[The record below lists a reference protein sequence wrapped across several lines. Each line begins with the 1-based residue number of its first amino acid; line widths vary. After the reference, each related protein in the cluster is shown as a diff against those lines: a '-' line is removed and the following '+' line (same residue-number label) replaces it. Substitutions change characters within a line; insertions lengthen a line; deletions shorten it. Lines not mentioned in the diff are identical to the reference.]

1 MMTFSTK
8 AKMLTITRY
17 TVLVIV
23 SIIMLYP
30 LIWMVA
36 GMWRPNHE
44 AFIPGLFPTNAV
56 NAGESIRNAWTTA
69 RGTNLL
75 FYFWNTLRFL
85 LPRVIGQ
92 VVSCVLTAY
101 AITRFQFKGKKIVFT
116 LVIATLLMPEVIFR
130 IPLFRMYA
138 GVSPILG
145 RFMDFNLINTPFPLW
160 LEHAF
165 ATGSFF
171 VFMLV
176 QFMRGIPK
184 ELDEAAKI
192 DGCNSFQTLTL
203 VLLPVMKPAIIT
215 VALLTFMWG
224 MNDFI
229 GPLIYLR
236 ASGDWVLQQ
245 ALRQAM
251 DPTGYELIWSN
262 LFAMSV
268 LALVPAITVFFA
280 AQRYFID
287 GIASTGSKE

>member
-1 MMTFSTK
+1 MTFATRRK
-8 AKMLTITRY
+8 LLTVTRY
-17 TVLVIV
+17 LVLGLV
-23 SIIMLYP
+23 SLIMLYP

-44 AFIPGLFPTNAV
+44 AFISGLVPSSPVSALD
-56 NAGESIRNAWTTA
+56 SIRNAWTTS
-69 RGTNLL
+69 RGTSLL
-75 FYFWNTLRFL
+75 FYFGNTLRFL
-85 LPRVIGQ
+85 VPRVIAQ

-101 AITRFQFKGKKIVFT
+101 AITRFQFKGKKIVFS

-130 IPLFRMYA
+130 IPLFRMYT
-138 GVSPILG
+138 GNSPIIGAL
-145 RFMDFNLINTPFPLW
+145 FEFNLLNTSLPLW
-160 LEHAF
+160 LENAF

-215 VALLTFMWG
+215 VGLLTFMWG
-224 MNDFI
+224 MNDFM

-236 ASGDWVLQQ
+236 HFDNWVLQQ

-251 DPTGYELIWSN
+251 DPTGYALVWSN

-268 LALVPAITVFFA
+268 MALVPAVLIFFA
-280 AQRYFID
+280 MQRYFID